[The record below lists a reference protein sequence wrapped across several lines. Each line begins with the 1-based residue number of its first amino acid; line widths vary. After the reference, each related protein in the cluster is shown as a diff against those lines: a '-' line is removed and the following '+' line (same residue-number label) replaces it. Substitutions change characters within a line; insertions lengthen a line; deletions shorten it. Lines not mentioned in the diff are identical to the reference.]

1 MNGPL
6 IWLHGEV
13 RMPPLSAR
21 ARTKIGILLRQLQL
35 GETLDMQHSRPMP
48 SIGPRCHELRIPDG
62 GVNWR
67 LIYRIDTDAVVVL
80 EVFGKKTE
88 ETPHALLEA
97 CKERLRRYDTIADD
111 EERGKVKAAKRARL
125 EAAGW
130 AVGDVAEF
138 LGLSP
143 EEVAFIELK
152 LALARHLRET
162 RTRNAWTQTE
172 IAVRLGTSQS
182 RVAKMEAADDS
193 VSVDLLV
200 MSLLAL
206 GVSRSE
212 VGQVIGAK
220 AA

>member
-1 MNGPL
+1 
-6 IWLHGEV
+6 V
-13 RMPPLSAR
+13 R
-21 ARTKIGILLRQLQL
+21 
-35 GETLDMQHSRPMP
+35 E
-48 SIGPRCHELRIPDG
+48 
-62 GVNWR
+62 
-67 LIYRIDTDAVVVL
+67 
-80 EVFGKKTE
+80 
-88 ETPHALLEA
+88 
-97 CKERLRRYDTIADD
+97 
-111 EERGKVKAAKRARL
+111 VKAAKRARL

-162 RTRNAWTQTE
+162 RTKNAWTQAE

-212 VGQVIGAK
+212 VGRVIGAK